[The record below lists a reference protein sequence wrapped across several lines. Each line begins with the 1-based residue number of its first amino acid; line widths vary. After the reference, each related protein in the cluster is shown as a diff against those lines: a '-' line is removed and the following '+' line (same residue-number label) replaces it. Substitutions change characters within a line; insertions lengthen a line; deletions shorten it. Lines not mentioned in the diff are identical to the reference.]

1 MKSYIVHYTTPTGR
15 HRSKEYATEE
25 QARAHK
31 GKLWAVTVW
40 EDINGVATGTAI
52 YTNMSNY

>member
-1 MKSYIVHYTTPTGR
+1 MKSYTPHSTPPTGN
-15 HRSKEYATEE
+15 HRSKEYITEE

-40 EDINGVATGTAI
+40 EDINGVSTGTAL